1 MTWIM
6 QVIIKNLIQFLFRA
20 GFLFWLLLAAL
31 ELLMPGFVIYYISL
45 NWLLLVVVALGV
57 GAAIANDR

>member
-1 MTWIM
+1 MS
-6 QVIIKNLIQFLFRA
+6 NLINNTIQFLFRA
-20 GFLFWLLLAAL
+20 GFLFWLLLAAF